1 MYVGFVKGVR
11 YVCWGAIG
19 VVCALLFCGVAPSTA
34 NAAKQSRLQIITSYP
49 PHFYEPFTE
58 RFQALHPEIK
68 VSILNKK
75 TTSAVAELL
84 RGNSRNFDV
93 FWASSPDAFE
103 LLKQCNMLR
112 RTERGRQHKT
122 MAVEGVSVD
131 DPDGYY
137 YGFALSS
144 VGWMWND
151 SYLKNENIDAPKRW
165 EDLEDSKYFSHVVMS
180 SPSRSG
186 TTHLI
191 VESILQQMG
200 WKKGWA
206 YLLRMS
212 GNLVTLSARSFSVT
226 EGIKSGFYGVGLVID
241 ILSRAPEAKN
251 VRFRYSE
258 PALLTPAGI
267 GALKNSANPLEAQA
281 FIDFMLSPEGQALLL
296 KPQIRRLPV
305 IQQMY
310 DSGKPA
316 QAQLFKLIKAG
327 KSRPYN
333 AYLSQLRYNLVNHL
347 FEEFITYKLLERRQL
362 WKRLLSLESQ
372 YAADDP
378 SYLSAK
384 NKVHALLSEIPVTE
398 EQSRNPDFNAIFF
411 NSFTGTPRSLEQQRQ
426 IEQWQK
432 FIEKRLKQANE
443 LLDTVQIKQ

>member
-1 MYVGFVKGVR
+1 MYVGFLKGVR
-11 YVCWGAIG
+11 CVCWGAIG
-19 VVCALLFCGVAPSTA
+19 IVCTLIFCGIAPLVTE
-34 NAAKQSRLQIITSYP
+34 AAQQSRLQIITSYP

-68 VSILNKK
+68 LSILNKK
-75 TTSAVAELL
+75 TTSAVAELM

-93 FWASSPDAFE
+93 FWSSSPDAFE
-103 LLKQCNMLR
+103 ILKQGRMLR
-112 RTERGRQHKT
+112 RTERGRQYKT
-122 MAVEGVSVD
+122 MAVDGFSVD
-131 DPDGYY
+131 DPDGYF

-151 SYLKNENIDAPKRW
+151 SYLKNVNIDAPTRW
-165 EDLEDSKYFSHVVMS
+165 EDLEDSKYYSHVVMS

-191 VESILQQMG
+191 VESILQKMG
-200 WKKGWA
+200 WEKGWA

-241 ILSRAPEAKN
+241 ILGRAPEVKN

-267 GALKNSANPLEAQA
+267 AALKNSANTAEAEI
-281 FIDFMLSPEGQALLL
+281 FIDFMLSPEGQAILL
-296 KPQIRRLPV
+296 KPQIHRLPV
-305 IQQMY
+305 IQQM
-310 DSGKPA
+310 DDNGKSA
-316 QAQLFKLIKAG
+316 QSQLFKLIKEG
-327 KSRPYN
+327 KSRPYD

-378 SYLSAK
+378 LYLSAK
-384 NKVHALLSEIPVTE
+384 NKVYTLLSEIPVTE
-398 EQSRNPDFNAIFF
+398 KQSLNPDFNATFA
-411 NSFTGTPRSLEQQRQ
+411 NSFTGTPRSPEQQQQ
-426 IEQWQK
+426 IDQWQQ
-432 FIEKRLKQANE
+432 FIEKRLKKANE
-443 LLDTVQIKQ
+443 LLDTVQRKQ